1 MYALFYKF
9 DPFIES
15 YVGFS
20 DYLLTAIASV
30 FIGGILCLPVL
41 IASIMWQGAKAPM
54 GYDQKLIQEFKLKS
68 RPFYAVVSV
77 VVLIIFIKIMVWFKT
92 IAPMKFDLSLLATM
106 WGMFLLAYFI
116 HKMYDYKKTKP
127 APEPS
132 RIQKKETA
140 NGLGTLGQS
149 LKHTLNK
156 GTPLVTYSGK
166 EMNETAF
173 NERYKPIHKKWAFH
187 RAAFRVTNE
196 DRGIIL
202 GAPGSGKTTYLI
214 SQLLDWMKSGQSFV
228 ATDVK
233 PEIWAI
239 LKANGA
245 FDFFGYKDW
254 VFNPTD
260 ADSDHY
266 NIFSEMEDSAEFNEV
281 LNIIIPDSMSEE
293 TSVFTDN
300 ARRLLKAVLI
310 ELGEKASLPN
320 AQRYINSMDDNA
332 ELLKSLRQSD
342 NETVSNIAKEISRSA
357 KSENLLASIMTSVSR
372 AFVFLDDDRIRKT
385 ISDNA
390 DGFYLKDV
398 LTKPKQAVFLQ
409 FDQKYKNSTASLFGA
424 MVAHTLRILQAHQNR
439 KAVFVALDE
448 IINCA
453 PIPKFID
460 SLNTM
465 RSANMPTFIY
475 LQALEG
481 LNRLY
486 GVNADRLFMGSGDYK
501 AVFKINDIDTAK
513 QFSELIGQTET
524 TYRSDSA
531 SNVNTSSRGQSGTG
545 SNASSGSSSSNSVS
559 VSSKMEYIVEPEK
572 FTRLPMCTAVVF
584 YNGTFGTLEMPKY
597 WEFFNMPK
605 RLGVDFTEQTIGD
618 FKRAEKV
625 A

>member
-77 VVLIIFIKIMVWFKT
+77 VVLIVFIKIMVWFKT

-106 WGMFLLAYFI
+106 WGMLLLAYFI

-140 NGLGTLGQS
+140 DGYGTLGS
-149 LKHTLNK
+149 ELNHTLNK
-156 GTPLVTYSGK
+156 GAPLVVYTDK
-166 EMNETAF
+166 VMLEPAF
-173 NERYKPIHKKWAFH
+173 EKFFKPEHKKWSAQKG
-187 RAAFRVTNE
+187 ALRVTNE

-202 GAPGSGKTTYLI
+202 GAPGSGKTTYLV
-214 SQLLDWMKSGQSFV
+214 SQIVDWMISGQSFV

-239 LKANGA
+239 LKANNV
-245 FDFFGYKDW
+245 FEFFGYKDW

-260 ADSDHY
+260 TESDHY
-266 NIFSEMEDSAEFNEV
+266 NLFSEVKDSAELNEI
-281 LNIIIPDSMSEE
+281 LNIIIQDDSAE
-293 TSVFTDN
+293 TSVFNDN

-310 ELGEKASLPN
+310 ELGDKASLSN
-320 AQRYINSMDDNA
+320 AQKYINSMDDNA

-342 NETVSNIAKEISRSA
+342 NDTVSNIAKEITRTA
-357 KSENLLASIMTSVSR
+357 KSDNLLASIMTAVSK
-372 AFVFLDDDRIRKT
+372 AFDFLDDDRIRKT
-385 ISDNA
+385 TSSNA
-390 DGFYLKDV
+390 EGFYLKDV
-398 LTKPKQAVFLQ
+398 LMKPKQAVFLQ
-409 FDQKYKNSTASLFGA
+409 FDQQYKSSTATLFGA
-424 MVAHTLRILQAHQNR
+424 MVAHTMRILQANQNR
-439 KAVFVALDE
+439 KAVFLALDE

-453 PIPKFID
+453 PIPKFTD
-460 SLNTM
+460 LLNTI
-465 RSANMPTFIY
+465 RSANMPTFLY
-475 LQALEG
+475 LQSLEG

-486 GVNADRLFMGSGDYK
+486 GANSDKIFMGSSDYK
-501 AVFKINDIDTAK
+501 VVFRIGDISTAEE
-513 QFSELIGQTET
+513 FSKLIGQTET

-545 SNASSGSSSSNSVS
+545 SNASSGSSSSTGVS
-559 VSSKMEYIVEPEK
+559 ISSKMEYIVEPAEFIK
-572 FTRLPMCTAVVF
+572 LPAYTAVVS
-584 YNGTFGTLEMPKY
+584 YKGAVGTLRMPKY
-597 WEFFNMPK
+597 WECFNMPQRTK
-605 RLGVDFTEQTIGD
+605 LKTVSD
-618 FKRAEKV
+618 FKALQTV